1 MIVFFIFKHHIAY
14 EKANDFQFFCKSND
28 FFLKKK
34 EEKSDKIF
42 PNQTLF
48 LESNSREVEV
58 K

>member
-1 MIVFFIFKHHIAY
+1 MFEH
-14 EKANDFQFFCKSND
+14 DFQFFANLMT

-48 LESNSREVEV
+48 LESNSRKVEV

>member
-1 MIVFFIFKHHIAY
+1 MFEH
-14 EKANDFQFFCKSND
+14 DFQFFCKSND

-58 K
+58 KWTNFRV